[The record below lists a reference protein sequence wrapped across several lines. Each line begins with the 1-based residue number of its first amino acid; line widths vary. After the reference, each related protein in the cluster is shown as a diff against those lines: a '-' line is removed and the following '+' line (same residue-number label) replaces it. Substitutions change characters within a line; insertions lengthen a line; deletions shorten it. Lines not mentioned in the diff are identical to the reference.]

1 MPQAEPPESWWTVVI
16 VEGVFHTVPV
26 VEGYAVPHVILR
38 VDLAGSDI
46 TDYLMK
52 ILNER
57 GFLHHHC

>member
-16 VEGVFHTVPV
+16 VEGVFPPVPV